1 MCYGLLIFFPVYNI
15 YNRKCTES
23 ELLDSRHQKNSE
35 FSSTHPFRVLILPES
50 WNSHCISNHVL
61 VCSNRVP
68 NASNYI
74 LAHSNVSFPPANVG
88 PRLLPHGMSDERR
101 LHEKEPEIILS
112 HVHVRWLLER
122 ECCMYTERTMLWW
135 NRMYLRSV

>member
-1 MCYGLLIFFPVYNI
+1 MFINI
-15 YNRKCTES
+15 HRIKFSYWGITFQWWKKIDIQATVV
-23 ELLDSRHQKNSE
+23 LNSE
-35 FSSTHPFRVLILPES
+35 TTLIRSRILC
-50 WNSHCISNHVL
+50 WNSHCISNYVL

-101 LHEKEPEIILS
+101 LHKKEPEIILS

-135 NRMYLRSV
+135 NRMYLWSV